1 MSCES
6 CSTTDKFGA
15 TPANIKWT
23 VVRGDTAKLRVQFFE
38 DNEITAFDT
47 STWLYSATAY
57 NPATQTTVALVVVP
71 GTGYID
77 IVANASV
84 TALWGTGQ
92 ENILLEMDFDLEIT
106 IPELVSGVEDTV
118 WTPVIGAITVLADI
132 TPRGL

>member
-1 MSCES
+1 MTCES

-38 DNEITAFDT
+38 DDEVTQFDT
-47 STWLYSATAY
+47 STWIYAANVY
-57 NPATQTTVALVVVP
+57 NPATQTTEELVVIA
-71 GTGYID
+71 GSGYID

-84 TALWGTGQ
+84 TALWGVGQ

-118 WTPVIGAITVLADI
+118 WTPVIGTITVLADI